1 MNLRIRPL
9 GDSGSSLRLCKA
21 NRERFFLLLFFNKEG
36 VNGYFLLGTRI
47 TLQVLHLG
55 LNKIAL
61 FSFER
66 ECRCQRSSSHKCVR
80 K

>member
-1 MNLRIRPL
+1 MKL
-9 GDSGSSLRLCKA
+9 GVEPSGPPVTSSRLCRPS
-21 NRERFFLLLFFNKEG
+21 REGFFFNEEG

-47 TLQVLHLG
+47 TLQVLHLD

-66 ECRCQRSSSHKCVR
+66 ECRCQRSSSHRCVR

>member
-1 MNLRIRPL
+1 MDLRGRA
-9 GDSGSSLRLCKA
+9 SLRAGRYQLESFQSKHS
-21 NRERFFLLLFFNKEG
+21 RFYEEG

-61 FSFER
+61 FSFEK